1 MFIEHKQV
9 WRYQGGNQK
18 PEIEGHTILNLQC
31 HCVAKKKKRKER
43 PGVKPLLTT
52 DWATRTPLKTGVN
65 SDTPQSSMYENDLM
79 CNKILLCMLQFHSA
93 SICSLTWLWNAHYLY
108 CGRCSFHFWIVEWSF
123 HLSIYCNWQAY
134 MLHSV
139 RLFLFSFFRRSFYNS
154 SLGLL
159 LIETYFRLSF
169 KLMIVFNISE

>member
-1 MFIEHKQV
+1 MAIIIIVFTTICIQLLNIFLQNMISTTYRIKISQTCVHRTQTSLKIPRGQSKT
-9 WRYQGGNQK
+9 GNRRTYNIK
-18 PEIEGHTILNLQC
+18 FTMPLCG
-31 HCVAKKKKRKER
+31 KKKKRKER

-108 CGRCSFHFWIVEWSF
+108 CGRCSFYIVDVV
-123 HLSIYCNWQAY
+123 
-134 MLHSV
+134 HST
-139 RLFLFSFFRRSFYNS
+139 F
-154 SLGLL
+154 
-159 LIETYFRLSF
+159 E
-169 KLMIVFNISE
+169 